1 MVSEKDVHQRISEK
15 LNPLLLEVT
24 DQSDGCGAKFLIT
37 VVSDSFNGKR
47 VLECH
52 RLVQDAI
59 ADIMPQIHAVTIN
72 AYTHSKWEN
81 AQKAAA

>member
-1 MVSEKDVHQRISEK
+1 IVSNISIQ
-15 LNPLLLEVT
+15 EVT
-24 DQSDGCGAKFLIT
+24 DESDGCGAKFLIT
-37 VVSDSFNGKR
+37 VVSDAFNGKR

-72 AYTHSKWEN
+72 AYTQSKWEN
-81 AQKAAA
+81 AQKSAA

>member
-1 MVSEKDVHQRISEK
+1 MVSETDVHQRISEK
-15 LNPLLLEVT
+15 LSPSHLEVT
-24 DQSDGCGAKFLIT
+24 DESDGCGAKFLIT
-37 VVSDSFNGKR
+37 VVSEAFNGKR

-59 ADIMPQIHAVTIN
+59 ADVMPQIHAVTIN
-72 AYTHSKWEN
+72 ACTQGKWEN